1 MRALV
6 VEMSQPVRLICFDW
20 APNRGRWKGSDTSE
34 YSHPE
39 ATFPPPEIP
48 AMVAIPAAI
57 KAPGADF
64 KGEVGAADFRRR
76 DLHRCRL
83 LGRQRRPG
91 PELALLASATE
102 TVD

>member
-1 MRALV
+1 
-6 VEMSQPVRLICFDW
+6 
-20 APNRGRWKGSDTSE
+20 
-34 YSHPE
+34 
-39 ATFPPPEIP
+39 
-48 AMVAIPAAI
+48 MVAIPAAI